1 MTSPTSRPPE
11 ALLRVRVQP
20 LARRSEVLGWR
31 GGVLRVKVAAPPS
44 EGRANEAVVDLL
56 SRAFGVPRSSVALV
70 GGAGSRD
77 KLFRIAR
84 RSLDDLRAIVA
95 VSA

>member
-1 MTSPTSRPPE
+1 MTRLTSRPPE
-11 ALLRVRVQP
+11 ALLRVRVHP

-31 GGVLRVKVAAPPS
+31 DGVLRVKVAAPPS
-44 EGRANEAVVDLL
+44 EGRANEAVIDLL
-56 SRAFGVPRSSVALV
+56 SHAFAVPRSSVALI

-77 KLFRIAR
+77 KLFRIGR
-84 RSLDDLRAIVA
+84 RSLDELRAMVA